1 MFRIKELRLEQNL
14 TQREL
19 AQKIYSTDK
28 NIWAYENK
36 IATPPLETLVKLA
49 DFFNCSI
56 DYLIGRTDDF
66 GNINI
71 INSNGELAHDEKQ
84 VLCDY
89 KKLSPKLQALLIEYL
104 GKLVEISKMDQ

>member
-1 MFRIKELRLEQNL
+1 MLRIKELRVEHNL

-36 IATPPLETLVKLA
+36 LATPPLETLVKLA

-56 DYLIGRTDDF
+56 DYLVGRADDF
-66 GNINI
+66 GNISI
-71 INSNGELAHDEKQ
+71 INTNEPISQDEKQ
-84 VLCDY
+84 ILSCY
-89 KKLSPKLQALLIEYL
+89 KKLSPKLQSLFLEYL
-104 GKLVEISKMDQ
+104 SNLEEISKMES